1 VTRGT
6 VAAVPRAGLPPLSH
20 IPSIQAE
27 QRNATTPPAAAPA
40 PTARASGPFISC
52 AFALLWAGQSVS
64 NLGDWVFNTTL
75 MLWIALGLGHNQSWA
90 PAAVSGVLIARF
102 VPTILVGP
110 LGGVFV
116 DRWDKRRTLLWADAL
131 RALLIALLAP
141 VAVLVALPLAW
152 RLGAVYGVVVLTT
165 LCAQFF
171 DPARLALIGDVV
183 AEPDRQRASGLEQVT
198 MSLALVVGPAL
209 AAPLYVALGA
219 HWAILADALSFVVSF
234 LLVLRLRA
242 PHVAG
247 EDVSSERSQAGRE
260 FAAGLRV
267 ITGNRVLRTLFV
279 AAILTLLGFG
289 SINALDIFFATGTL
303 HVPAALYGVLE
314 GSLGAG
320 LLAGAIAGGLYAGRL
335 GLTRVL
341 WLSLVAVGL
350 LVLVYARLT
359 SFGPALLVL
368 FLGGI
373 PNGTFNVVINPL
385 LLQVTPRAFVGRV
398 SAVLMTVMSVA
409 ALLSIVV
416 SGLLDSTVLHG
427 FHAHL
432 FGVNVGPIDTIFS
445 AAGLLGVAG
454 GFYAFLNLRHVPI
467 TQHTEDNVA

>member
-1 VTRGT
+1 M
-6 VAAVPRAGLPPLSH
+6 
-20 IPSIQAE
+20 
-27 QRNATTPPAAAPA
+27 NATTPPAAAPA
-40 PTARASGPFISC
+40 PTARASGPFISR

-64 NLGDWVFNTTL
+64 NLGDWVFNTAL
-75 MLWIALGLGHNQSWA
+75 MLWIALGLGHNQPWA

-102 VPTILVGP
+102 VPTILIGP
-110 LGGVFV
+110 LAGVFV

-141 VAVLVALPLAW
+141 VAVLALPLAW

-165 LCAQFF
+165 GCAQFF

-183 AEPDRQRASGLEQVT
+183 AEPDRPRASGLEQVT
-198 MSLALVVGPAL
+198 TSLAFVVGPAV

-219 HWAILADALSFVVSF
+219 QWAILADALSFVLSF

-242 PHVAG
+242 PHVAA
-247 EDVSSERSQAGRE
+247 EDVANERNHAGRE
-260 FAAGLRV
+260 FAAGLRM
-267 ITGNRVLRTLFV
+267 IAGNRVLCTLLV
-279 AAILTLLGFG
+279 AAILTMLGFG
-289 SINALDIFFATGTL
+289 SIDALDIFFATGTL
-303 HVPAALYGVLE
+303 HVAAGLYGFLA
-314 GSLGAG
+314 GASGAG
-320 LLAGAIAGGLYAGRL
+320 LLAGAIVGGLYAGRF

-341 WLSLVAVGL
+341 WLSLVALGL

-368 FLGGI
+368 FLVGV
-373 PNGTFNVVINPL
+373 PNGTLNVVINPL
-385 LLQVTPRAFVGRV
+385 LLRVTPRAFVGRV
-398 SAVLMTVMSVA
+398 SAVLMPVMSVA
-409 ALLSIVV
+409 ALLSIAV

-467 TQHTEDNVA
+467 TQHMEDNVA

>member
-1 VTRGT
+1 MDSTT
-6 VAAVPRAGLPPLSH
+6 LAPPPPDTATAS
-20 IPSIQAE
+20 P
-27 QRNATTPPAAAPA
+27 ATT
-40 PTARASGPFISC
+40 ARGSGPFINR
-52 AFALLWAGQSVS
+52 AFALLWAGQTVS

-75 MLWIALGLGHNQSWA
+75 MLWIALGLGHHQPWA

-102 VPTILVGP
+102 VPTLLIGP
-110 LGGVFV
+110 LAGVFV

-183 AEPDRQRASGLEQVT
+183 AEPDQPRASGLEQVT

-219 HWAILADALSFVVSF
+219 QWAILADALSFVISF

-242 PHVAG
+242 PHVPIEGVA
-247 EDVSSERSQAGRE
+247 SEQGHAGRE
-260 FAAGLRV
+260 FVAGLRV
-267 ITGNRVLRTLFV
+267 IGGNRVLRTLFV
-279 AAILTLLGFG
+279 AAILTMLGFG

-303 HVPAALYGVLE
+303 HVAAGFYGVLE
-314 GSLGAG
+314 GALGVG
-320 LLAGAIAGGLYAGRL
+320 TLTGAIVGGLWAGRL
-335 GLTRVL
+335 GLTRML
-341 WLSLVAVGL
+341 WLSLVVAGV

-359 SFGPALLVL
+359 SFGPALFVL
-368 FLGGI
+368 FLVGV
-373 PNGTFNVVINPL
+373 PSGTLNVVINPL

-398 SAVLMTVMSVA
+398 SAMLMPVIGVA
-409 ALLSIVV
+409 SLLSIVV
-416 SGLLDSTVLHG
+416 SGALDSTVLHR
-427 FHAHL
+427 FHARV
-432 FGVNVGPIDTIFS
+432 FGVPVGPIDTIFS
-445 AAGLLGVAG
+445 AAGLLSVVG
-454 GFYAFLNLRHVPI
+454 GLYAFLTLRHAPPVQPM
-467 TQHTEDNVA
+467 EDNIA

>member
-1 VTRGT
+1 MTMTT
-6 VAAVPRAGLPPLSH
+6 V
-20 IPSIQAE
+20 
-27 QRNATTPPAAAPA
+27 APA
-40 PTARASGPFISC
+40 PTARVSGPFINR

-75 MLWIALGLGHNQSWA
+75 MLWIALGLGHNQPWA

-102 VPTILVGP
+102 VPTILIGP
-110 LGGVFV
+110 LAGVFV

-141 VAVLVALPLAW
+141 VAVLASLPLAW

-165 LCAQFF
+165 VCAQFF

-183 AEPDRQRASGLEQVT
+183 AEPDRPRASGLEQVT
-198 MSLALVVGPAL
+198 SSLALVVGPAL

-219 HWAILADALSFVVSF
+219 HWAILADALSFVLSF

-242 PHVAG
+242 PRLPI
-247 EDVSSERSQAGRE
+247 ERASNEQSHAGRE
-260 FAAGLRV
+260 FTAGLRV
-267 ITGNRVLRTLFV
+267 IAGHRVLHTFFV
-279 AAILTLLGFG
+279 AAILAMLGFG
-289 SINALDIFFATGTL
+289 SIDALDIFFATGTL
-303 HVPAALYGVLE
+303 HVAAGLYGVLE
-314 GSLGAG
+314 GSVGAG
-320 LLAGAIAGGLYAGRL
+320 LLAGAIVGGLYAGRF

-350 LVLVYARLT
+350 LELVYARLT

-368 FLGGI
+368 FLVGV
-373 PNGTFNVVINPL
+373 PNGTLNVVINPL

-427 FHAHL
+427 FHARL
-432 FGVNVGPIDTIFS
+432 LGVAFGPIDTIFS

-454 GFYAFLNLRHVPI
+454 GLYTFLSLRHVPI
-467 TQHTEDNVA
+467 IQHTEDKVA

>member
-1 VTRGT
+1 MTMTT
-6 VAAVPRAGLPPLSH
+6 V
-20 IPSIQAE
+20 
-27 QRNATTPPAAAPA
+27 APA
-40 PTARASGPFISC
+40 PTARVSGPFINRS
-52 AFALLWAGQSVS
+52 FALLWAGQSVS

-75 MLWIALGLGHNQSWA
+75 MLWIALGLGHNQPWA

-102 VPTILVGP
+102 VPTILIGP
-110 LGGVFV
+110 LAGVFV

-183 AEPDRQRASGLEQVT
+183 AEPDRPRASGLEQVT
-198 MSLALVVGPAL
+198 MSLAFVIGPAV

-219 HWAILADALSFVVSF
+219 QWAILADALSFVISF

-242 PHVAG
+242 PHIAA
-247 EDVSSERSQAGRE
+247 EDVSNERNHAGRE
-260 FAAGLRV
+260 FAAGLR
-267 ITGNRVLRTLFV
+267 IIAGNRVLRTVFV

-303 HVPAALYGVLE
+303 HVAASLYGVLE
-314 GSLGAG
+314 GSVGAG
-320 LLAGAIAGGLYAGRL
+320 LLAGAIVGGLYAGRL

-341 WLSLVAVGL
+341 WLSLVALGL
-350 LVLVYARLT
+350 LELVYARLT
-359 SFGPALLVL
+359 GFGPALLVL
-368 FLGGI
+368 FLVGV
-373 PNGTFNVVINPL
+373 PNGTLNVVINPL

-398 SAVLMTVMSVA
+398 SAVLMTAISVA
-409 ALLSIVV
+409 SLLSIVV
-416 SGLLDSTVLHG
+416 SGVLDSTILHG
-427 FHAHL
+427 FHARL
-432 FGVNVGPIDTIFS
+432 LGVNVGPIDTIFS
-445 AAGLLGVAG
+445 AAGLLGIAG
-454 GFYAFLNLRHVPI
+454 GLYAFLNLRHVSGAPDMPDI
-467 TQHTEDNVA
+467 YASTTPSE